1 MTLNMQEKNQSRVI
15 AEINDGLRRTTAAEA
30 SLTTAQTDITALQG
44 NFPVDLTS
52 NVTGTL
58 PVANGGTSLAT
69 LNTYELLTGGTSST
83 GALQQID
90 AGTSGH
96 LLISAGAGVLPAFGQ
111 ITVTDAMAGSI
122 LYPEV
127 AFYDPCIYVP
137 FACTILSIRTFLAS
151 GSLTFALN
159 ISGTNVTG
167 CSGSPSTGSV
177 QTWTATAN
185 NSVSVGNYVQ
195 INVSAA
201 SSPVRFD
208 FSIIYTRAVP

>member
-1 MTLNMQEKNQSRVI
+1 MADNIVLPTPSVPIIRPSGQPVLVEKQWYDLLVGLARAHNTLAN
-15 AEINDGLRRTTAAEA
+15 TTTDV
-30 SLTTAQTDITALQG
+30 STDITG
-44 NFPVDLTS
+44 V
-52 NVTGTL
+52 L
-58 PVANGGTSLAT
+58 PVANGGTGVASLS
-69 LNTYELLTGGTSST
+69 TYQLVAGGTTAT
-83 GALQQID
+83 GDVQQVG

-96 LLISAGAGVLPAFGQ
+96 PLVSAGAGALPAFGTL
-111 ITVTDAMAGSI
+111 TVTDAMAGSI

-137 FACTILSIRTFLAS
+137 FACTILSIRTFLQS

-167 CSGSPSTGSV
+167 CSGSPSTGTI

-185 NSVSVGNYVQ
+185 NSVSLGNYVQ

-208 FSIIYTRAVP
+208 FAIIYTRSIP